1 MQKIKTGRRDRLLK
15 QKSNDVYLEKAKIHE
30 PTLCTEC
37 GSLYIKGRWTWEK
50 TNKELYKS
58 TCPACKRIADN
69 YPAGT
74 IEIGGS
80 FFNEHKSEITNL
92 IRNIE
97 KQEKSEHALERIIRT
112 KIIRGKMV
120 VTTTG
125 IHLARR
131 IGEALSRSYK
141 GDFSFQYLDADKGI
155 RVHWERN
162 E

>member
-1 MQKIKTGRRDRLLK
+1 MQKVKTGRKDRLLK
-15 QKSNDVYLEKAKIHE
+15 QKSKDVYLEKSKINE

-37 GSLYIKGRWTWEK
+37 GSLYKKGRWTWGK
-50 TNKELYKS
+50 TNKEVYKS

-74 IEIGGS
+74 INIRGS
-80 FFNEHKSEITNL
+80 FFEEHKSELTNL

-112 KIIRGKMV
+112 KISRGEMV